1 MVDYKQ
7 KIFNLFVSYSSDQFD
22 IYNNICEKYKDTNIN
37 IIDVSEKYTSVNDKL
52 CENILQQINNTHI
65 FISIL
70 IPIKINSKT
79 FINNKEQIVET
90 LSINNN
96 VLLELGYAYSCLE
109 FNNISIF
116 IENDEYK
123 KKKFEELRCS
133 MLSQNKYNTYDDH
146 GTLIEFILNEW
157 VGESTS
163 CMIYDNKIYKE
174 QIFFN

>member
-7 KIFNLFVSYSSDQFD
+7 KIFNVFVSYSNDQFD

-70 IPIKINSKT
+70 TPIKINIKT
-79 FINNKEQIVET
+79 FI
-90 LSINNN
+90 
-96 VLLELGYAYSCLE
+96 
-109 FNNISIF
+109 
-116 IENDEYK
+116 
-123 KKKFEELRCS
+123 
-133 MLSQNKYNTYDDH
+133 
-146 GTLIEFILNEW
+146 
-157 VGESTS
+157 
-163 CMIYDNKIYKE
+163 DNKE